1 MRQVTRKGLITMAAA
16 GGVLA
21 LSGGYAHAD
30 AGATGD
36 ASNSPG
42 VLSGNSIEIPVHVP
56 VNACGNS
63 VSVVGL
69 LNPAAGNA
77 CGSGSGSD
85 REARLRADTAR
96 PPPHR
101 AAGRRTTAPRT
112 PSAVDLGPGTGKH
125 RAVGSGSRNGAT
137 AEGYTQGSP
146 GILSGN
152 TVQAPIDIPG
162 ERLREQHHHRRTPQ
176 PGPPATAA
184 RTTRTSHHRR
194 SRQVTPGKPTPPMG
208 LTGFG
213 LPSTPNAP
221 EPQARRAR
229 THRSGRARPAR
240 PGERG
245 PAAGGRGHGAVPPLP
260 HVRVTAGRTRA
271 QAERN
276 ERAPRMRGPL
286 RLTRWPVAGG

>member
-42 VLSGNSIEIPVHVP
+42 VLSGNSVEIPVHVP

-77 CGSGSGSD
+77 CGSGSGSATSSRHGSAAPASD
-85 REARLRADTAR
+85 SRASN
-96 PPPHR
+96 HR
-101 AAGRRTTAPRT
+101 AQDA
-112 PSAVDLGPGTGKH
+112 SAVDLGPGTGKH
-125 RAVGSGSRNGAT
+125 RAVGSGSREGAT

-152 TVQAPIDIPG
+152 TVQAPIDIPVNACG
-162 ERLREQHHHRRTPQ
+162 NSITIGGLLSPSSSNSCENDPDVAPPPVRR
-176 PGPPATAA
+176 
-184 RTTRTSHHRR
+184 
-194 SRQVTPGKPTPPMG
+194 VTPSKPTPMG

-213 LPSTPNAP
+213 LHPNAP
-221 EPQARRAR
+221 APQAVELAH
-229 THRSGRARPAR
+229 TG
-240 PGERG
+240 
-245 PAAGGRGHGAVPPLP
+245 AGGLDLLVPASAGLLLAGAGTVLY
-260 HVRVTAGRTRA
+260 RRS
-271 QAERN
+271 
-276 ERAPRMRGPL
+276 RMS
-286 RLTRWPVAGG
+286 A